1 AIRDFDPIPPR
12 YEQIKEEME
21 ASLFESG
28 DGGAVASERS
38 ELEAVRVRYDAALRL
53 WSEGGR
59 TDTVARELNERRSE
73 YERGLGQLELA
84 LLIRGPAAGNGELAT
99 WRPAHGEAEQAY
111 IETERQYD
119 AERAPFEEG
128 KRAAERRYE
137 EQRLQYVSAVE
148 EIREELQKAPQQ
160 YEARFKEIL
169 ERFQEQCATE
179 REQVVAA

>member
-1 AIRDFDPIPPR
+1 
-12 YEQIKEEME
+12 
-21 ASLFESG
+21 
-28 DGGAVASERS
+28 
-38 ELEAVRVRYDAALRL
+38 
-53 WSEGGR
+53 
-59 TDTVARELNERRSE
+59 
-73 YERGLGQLELA
+73 QLELA

-99 WRPAHGEAEQAY
+99 WRQAHGEAEQAY

-148 EIREELQKAPQQ
+148 EIREGLQTAPQQ

-179 REQVVAA
+179 REQVVAAGGMHILGTERHEARRIDNQLRGRAGRQGDPGSSRFFLSLEDDLLRIFGADRM